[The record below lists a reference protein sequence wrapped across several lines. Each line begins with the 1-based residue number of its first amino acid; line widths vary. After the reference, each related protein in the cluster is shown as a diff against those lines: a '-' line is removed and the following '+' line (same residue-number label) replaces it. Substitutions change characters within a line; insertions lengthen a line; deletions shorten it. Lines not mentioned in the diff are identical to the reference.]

1 MITMYLLTILVLADE
16 QQFLILLSY
25 KCLYAWLISFKL
37 WNDSQRRWGAEEY
50 KISFIYCLLC
60 EAWPMKCK
68 WVLTFERRTSKNN
81 SEAAE
86 SLYTNFNEKNKN
98 KSYTSLQKLKNRHN
112 ALNYMLLQKELIYT
126 YI

>member
-60 EAWPMKCK
+60 EA
-68 WVLTFERRTSKNN
+68 
-81 SEAAE
+81 
-86 SLYTNFNEKNKN
+86 
-98 KSYTSLQKLKNRHN
+98 
-112 ALNYMLLQKELIYT
+112 
-126 YI
+126 

>member
-98 KSYTSLQKLKNRHN
+98 KSYTSLQKLKNTHN